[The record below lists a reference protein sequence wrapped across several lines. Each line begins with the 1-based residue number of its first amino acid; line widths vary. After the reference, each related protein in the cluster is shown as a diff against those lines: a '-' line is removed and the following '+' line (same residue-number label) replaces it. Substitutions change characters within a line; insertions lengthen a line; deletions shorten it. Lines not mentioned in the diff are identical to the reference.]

1 MQPRLVAVGLVAV
14 LALVVAACDDSSA
27 PSSQAAASSA
37 SPTTTTTAGRRRLIA
52 PDGLRGLLRRER
64 AKSRREEA
72 TTTSSTSTTTTTL
85 PSAPFPVAHTSYTF
99 VDHSRPSPARGG
111 APAQSSRT
119 LVTTVYYP
127 TSVAPTAEAP
137 TPPAAAG
144 RFPLVVFAHGYEID
158 AAAYA
163 PLLRDLAVGGY
174 VVAAP
179 DFPGTSTAHPGGA
192 NRADTLEQPADLSFV
207 ITSMLQTASAP
218 GPLQNAID
226 PDAIGDSGHSDGGV
240 TALATAYNTCCI
252 DPRIKAATILTG
264 GAFGF
269 SGEWFPPG
277 TPPVMFVH
285 ATADEIN
292 PYSASTSMFAQA
304 QSPKYL
310 LTVEGGS
317 HLEVFVDPPWEPQ
330 IAQAMIAF
338 YDLHLKHDAS
348 AEARLHTVGN
358 QPGLLSL
365 QTG

>member
-1 MQPRLVAVGLVAV
+1 M
-14 LALVVAACDDSSA
+14 
-27 PSSQAAASSA
+27 
-37 SPTTTTTAGRRRLIA
+37 
-52 PDGLRGLLRRER
+52 
-64 AKSRREEA
+64 
-72 TTTSSTSTTTTTL
+72 
-85 PSAPFPVAHTSYTF
+85 
-99 VDHSRPSPARGG
+99 
-111 APAQSSRT
+111 
-119 LVTTVYYP
+119 
-127 TSVAPTAEAP
+127 
-137 TPPAAAG
+137 
-144 RFPLVVFAHGYEID
+144 
-158 AAAYA
+158 
-163 PLLRDLAVGGY
+163 
-174 VVAAP
+174 
-179 DFPGTSTAHPGGA
+179 
-192 NRADTLEQPADLSFV
+192 
-207 ITSMLQTASAP
+207 ITSMLQVANSP
-218 GPLQNAID
+218 GPLQGAID

-269 SGEWFPPG
+269 EGDWFPPG

-292 PYSASTSMFAQA
+292 PYSASTSMFDQA

-358 QPGLLSL
+358 QPGLLTL
-365 QTG
+365 HTG

>member
-1 MQPRLVAVGLVAV
+1 MKARVGLVTGALV
-14 LALVVAACDDSSA
+14 LAVVAAGCSRGGSDNSTAATA
-27 PSSQAAASSA
+27 PS
-37 SPTTTTTAGRRRLIA
+37 GRRRLVA
-52 PDGLRGLLRRER
+52 PDGLRGILDRER
-64 AKSRREEA
+64 NEA
-72 TTTSSTSTTTTTL
+72 RNAPTTSSSTTTTTL
-85 PSAPFPVAHTSYTF
+85 PSAPFPLAHTTMSF
-99 VDHSRPSPARGG
+99 VDPSRGTPARGG
-111 APAQSSRT
+111 APAASSRT

-127 TSVAPTAEAP
+127 ASTPPTADAP
-137 TPPAAAG
+137 TPNAAAG
-144 RFPLVVFAHGYEID
+144 RYPLIVFAHGYEIA

-163 PLLRDLAVGGY
+163 PLLRDLAVGGF

-179 DFPGTSTAHPGGA
+179 DFPGTSSAHPGGA
-192 NRADTLEQPADLSFV
+192 NRADTLQQPADLSFV
-207 ITSMLQTASAP
+207 ITSMLGVSAGP
-218 GPLQNAID
+218 GPLHDAID

-240 TALATAYNTCCI
+240 TALAAAYNTCCI

-269 SGEWFPPG
+269 EGDWFPPG

-292 PYSASTSMFAQA
+292 PYGASTSMFEQA

-330 IAQAMIAF
+330 IAQAMTAF

-348 AEARLHTVGN
+348 AEARLQAVGN